1 MMSFGNDVVVDQSRP
16 RGIRRY
22 PFISEKVTKIERCTS
37 VSVQLS
43 EGLRWAFHHG
53 EGCCQGMAMCP
64 SPSKWITIN
73 LALLCLLSVKMF
85 PRVSRMWSEAQPQRW
100 VLAALVPSVQ
110 WQRNPLEWWV
120 QSWLSHLVVRTLVL
134 KAGSQISDMTAW

>member
-1 MMSFGNDVVVDQSRP
+1 
-16 RGIRRY
+16 
-22 PFISEKVTKIERCTS
+22 
-37 VSVQLS
+37 
-43 EGLRWAFHHG
+43 
-53 EGCCQGMAMCP
+53 
-64 SPSKWITIN
+64 
-73 LALLCLLSVKMF
+73 
-85 PRVSRMWSEAQPQRW
+85 MWSEAQPQRW